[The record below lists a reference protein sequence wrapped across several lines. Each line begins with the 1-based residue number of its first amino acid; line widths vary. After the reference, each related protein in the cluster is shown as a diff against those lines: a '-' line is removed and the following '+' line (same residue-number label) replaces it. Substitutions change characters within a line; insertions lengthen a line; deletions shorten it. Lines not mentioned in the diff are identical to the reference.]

1 MEMKEVET
9 RGTED
14 SEREKH
20 PKHVLDRSLNSG
32 DGSQSM
38 KWAAQ

>member
-9 RGTED
+9 KGSED
-14 SEREKH
+14 SECKRH
-20 PKHVLDRSLNSG
+20 LKHVLDRGLNRG

-38 KWAAQ
+38 KRAAQ